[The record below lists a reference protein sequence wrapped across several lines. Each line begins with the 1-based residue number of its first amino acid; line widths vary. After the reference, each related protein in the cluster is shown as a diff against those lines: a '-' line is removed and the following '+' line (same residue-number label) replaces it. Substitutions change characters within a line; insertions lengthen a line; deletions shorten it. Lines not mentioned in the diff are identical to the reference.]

1 MIFFDSIQHEHTN
14 GHTSV
19 LVKYDY
25 PSERVILGDIVGPLK
40 CKSSHDK
47 PNTKFH
53 FSKVRK
59 DKLNEL
65 QSINL
70 YDILEEWTPM
80 LRFVDNNVKIN
91 LDIHGERK
99 VIEHTSKVLVPVNEE
114 GFRILQFS
122 TPIVKQPYFFCD
134 YHTCNRNVII
144 DDDTEWDGDLPKCG
158 CGDAENVS
166 RIDGESFTENLV
178 AIESRISRSDFIT
191 QKVREYIA
199 QESDF
204 YQSGLD
210 VNNPWNEVNEDD
222 WYDQVRMRF
231 GIETNYLQDGKTRP
245 WLYSLAEITET
256 TGWIDGDYESLHED
270 TAWSIDGPFFLHHN
284 RKQLE
289 TDLQSSKL
297 ANFALI
303 QQCLKRLIGRLAKF
317 LHESDSYSSLPLA
330 SPLDRMITSY
340 YKGEFE
346 NNATV
351 FSPLIHG
358 MTDANMVDSLKNY
371 NDVFGGLPI
380 FSNASNTL
388 INPNIAKRIP
398 SDWIIPGD
406 IPLYDWISKNTDL
419 TLWPELPTHLVGD
432 EILLVDEQ
440 SVKLLNFVEEI
451 DKHVLFSRL
460 KENGYWD
467 DLVNQYPSI
476 TKDADWLRIPLPEG
490 TYAIV
495 GASSGWPSSLDLLV
509 ESLRKDGV
517 LFTNNEQV
525 ISVFCSNNSSGKW
538 ENRRD
543 IPALS
548 IPEEIEEVWWLNRLV
563 EYAIKAK
570 ISLPL
575 QVFEEIKPILEHED
589 SLFFL
594 ASLLHFPQDSPYKS
608 KFENLGLSLI
618 PYDLASR
625 STKEQT
631 YVPRLGCSLLRYL
644 HLRWKYNVGGIL
656 SAKVHESRGF

>member
-40 CKSSHDK
+40 CKLTHDK

-134 YHTCNRNVII
+134 YHTCNRNVVIN
-144 DDDTEWDGDLPKCG
+144 DDTEWDGDLPECE
-158 CGDAENVS
+158 CGDAENVTK
-166 RIDGESFTENLV
+166 IDGESFTENLV

-256 TGWIDGDYESLHED
+256 TGWIDGDYEILHED

-289 TDLQSSKL
+289 TDLDSSKL

-303 QQCLKRLIGRLAKF
+303 QQCLKRLVGRLAKF
-317 LHESDSYSSLPLA
+317 LHESESYSSLPLA

-351 FSPLIHG
+351 FSF
-358 MTDANMVDSLKNY
+358 NS
-371 NDVFGGLPI
+371 
-380 FSNASNTL
+380 
-388 INPNIAKRIP
+388 
-398 SDWIIPGD
+398 W
-406 IPLYDWISKNTDL
+406 YDK
-419 TLWPELPTHLVGD
+419 
-432 EILLVDEQ
+432 
-440 SVKLLNFVEEI
+440 
-451 DKHVLFSRL
+451 
-460 KENGYWD
+460 
-467 DLVNQYPSI
+467 
-476 TKDADWLRIPLPEG
+476 
-490 TYAIV
+490 
-495 GASSGWPSSLDLLV
+495 
-509 ESLRKDGV
+509 
-517 LFTNNEQV
+517 
-525 ISVFCSNNSSGKW
+525 C
-538 ENRRD
+538 
-543 IPALS
+543 
-548 IPEEIEEVWWLNRLV
+548 
-563 EYAIKAK
+563 
-570 ISLPL
+570 
-575 QVFEEIKPILEHED
+575 
-589 SLFFL
+589 
-594 ASLLHFPQDSPYKS
+594 
-608 KFENLGLSLI
+608 
-618 PYDLASR
+618 
-625 STKEQT
+625 
-631 YVPRLGCSLLRYL
+631 
-644 HLRWKYNVGGIL
+644 
-656 SAKVHESRGF
+656 